1 MQAVAETVRKEE
13 VEKLLGY
20 TITDGLFQEALRLA
34 SGKQAYI
41 FEQYGSPVALQH
53 WYLVKLTEEYV
64 RSLALSKY
72 TMDLCSEL
80 SDMEKEH
87 PTKSQGAPTSNHII
101 TVSAL

>member
-1 MQAVAETVRKEE
+1 MQVSVQKED
-13 VEKLLGY
+13 VEKLLGCE
-20 TITDGLFQEALRLA
+20 ITESLFQEALKLA

-41 FEQYGSPVALQH
+41 FERDGSPVALQD

-72 TMDLCSEL
+72 TVDLCSEL
-80 SDMEKEH
+80 VDMEKEH
-87 PTKSQGAPTSNHII
+87 LTKSQGAPTSTHII